1 VTPPPEEATGAPEAE
16 AAAEAD
22 ADADADAEAEAEAD
36 AVAAPA
42 HPVLSA
48 IATSPTIRLQKR
60 CIALKIGRLEPGL

>member
-1 VTPPPEEATGAPEAE
+1 MTPPPEEATGSPE
-16 AAAEAD
+16 
-22 ADADADAEAEAEAD
+22 AEAEAEAEADTDADAD

-48 IATSPTIRLQKR
+48 IASSPTIRLQKR